1 MLSERV
7 MNLLRARFIRRYA
20 VYVRPSFSLAQP
32 QLQNIVACWSII
44 IIRNEMENFRA
55 WSHSTKTKGH
65 SVDTCRLCVGDR
77 NREEE

>member
-7 MNLLRARFIRRYA
+7 MNLLRARFIRQFV
-20 VYVRPSFSLAQP
+20 VYVRPSFSLA
-32 QLQNIVACWSII
+32 QNIVACWSII